1 MLTSAWERRSPHSC
15 FWRRCV
21 PAWPGPCPQSSQIS
35 LWLIS
40 TLQKSS
46 VAFLQR
52 NEATDCGNQSLIVC
66 ACACARAN
74 MAACVCQ
81 CERAACELCVVPSL
95 PPLRQQIAVV
105 PYWNKGAA
113 PFSFPSFFFFFSR
126 TFVFQLG
133 ARPPLI
139 MLPRGFH
146 RDGARPPESRAVGSA
161 ECSIDRQQEPEC
173 WRAPSDSPSRQRLQ
187 GKP

>member
-1 MLTSAWERRSPHSC
+1 M
-15 FWRRCV
+15 

-46 VAFLQR
+46 LAFLQR

-66 ACACARAN
+66 ACARKHGRLRVPVRAGCLRAVCGP
-74 MAACVCQ
+74 MASSPPPANCSRAILEQ
-81 CERAACELCVVPSL
+81 RSGSFLFPLGFLFFHERLS
-95 PPLRQQIAVV
+95 
-105 PYWNKGAA
+105 
-113 PFSFPSFFFFFSR
+113 FSWKP
-126 TFVFQLG
+126 G

-146 RDGARPPESRAVGSA
+146 RDGARPPESPAVRSA

>member
-1 MLTSAWERRSPHSC
+1 MKASIGKKSVPMKKQRPELPPPAQQCSVVEMLTSAWERRSPHSC

-66 ACACARAN
+66 VCACARAN

-113 PFSFPSFFFFFSR
+113 PFSFPSFFLFFHARLSFSWAP
-126 TFVFQLG
+126 
-133 ARPPLI
+133 AR
-139 MLPRGFH
+139 R
-146 RDGARPPESRAVGSA
+146 
-161 ECSIDRQQEPEC
+161 
-173 WRAPSDSPSRQRLQ
+173 
-187 GKP
+187 